1 MAMVDVLDNQEFHNP
16 VDLPQIDHHP
26 GFFINGSA
34 DGYLELVVVAMVS
47 RACPEHLA
55 IAGLIPLRP
64 DKNVSSR
71 ERQPPGHVDARQL
84 AHPHM
89 GKSTQTWKIG

>member
-1 MAMVDVLDNQEFHNP
+1 MAMVDILDHQDFHNP

-34 DGYLELVVVAMVS
+34 DSYLELVVVAVVS

-55 IAGLIPLRP
+55 IAGLVPLRP
-64 DKNVSSR
+64 HQNVPSR
-71 ERQPPGHVDARQL
+71 ERQPSRHVYSRHL
-84 AHPHM
+84 IHPYM
-89 GKSTQTWKIG
+89 GKST